1 MPRRYGLPV
10 RTQGI
15 LLASTMAL
23 AALAGGPG
31 FGCAGTGHGS
41 GAAPDDGGGSSSG
54 GSGSD
59 AGNSGDSA
67 PTQPPPPGPQGVGIF
82 SQTCSPGPAT
92 VDWSPMRRISRVEY
106 DNMVRDLLGDTTQ
119 PAAAFPPESPM
130 AAGVN
135 FNVNTYTSPSTAA
148 VQDYL
153 QAAETLA
160 ESVVSD
166 ANRLTNLLGG
176 IPSCASARD
185 DTCVKDFIAGWVNR
199 AYRGQLDSTES
210 AGLFDLY
217 STVKA
222 QFDWPTGLQAVV
234 TAVLES
240 HRFLYVMEFGSG
252 SPSGKV
258 VALSPDEV
266 AARLALFLWRSVPDV
281 QMMTDASQGKLA
293 TAAGVLAEA
302 RYMLTGANQAKAQ
315 AAIDDFTTQW
325 LQLTGIQAKDLQFQ
339 YFSNN
344 ESALIPEMYEETRL
358 DMSQLVLAENGGQGG
373 TLTELLTSP
382 SSYINGDL
390 LNFYAHGPG
399 NGPITMGNPMTNGYG
414 KTSLPNRAGILTN
427 ASVMATQAHSS
438 LPSFVLR
445 GKLVRENVLCDPIP
459 PPPPNVPAAPTVAPA
474 DGGTTRDLLLAHQ
487 QKGTVCPTC
496 HQYMDGIG
504 AAFGNFDATGAYQAT
519 DANGQT
525 DGPAKPA
532 SAFPAIDSSGSIQPM
547 SQGELQT
554 TFKNVTDLVTQLAA
568 AKEVQQCFTLQEL
581 RYALGRIESPA
592 DVCSAQQAYGTFSAN
607 NLNVQGLLF
616 AIVQS
621 DAFRYRSVEMPGSAC
636 Q

>member
-1 MPRRYGLPV
+1 MQL
-10 RTQGI
+10 
-15 LLASTMAL
+15 
-23 AALAGGPG
+23 
-31 FGCAGTGHGS
+31 
-41 GAAPDDGGGSSSG
+41 
-54 GSGSD
+54 
-59 AGNSGDSA
+59 
-67 PTQPPPPGPQGVGIF
+67 PPPGPQGVGIF
-82 SQTCSPGPAT
+82 SQTCSPGQAT

-106 DNMVRDLLGDTTQ
+106 DNMVGDLLEDKTQ

-130 AAGVN
+130 APGVN
-135 FNVNTYTSPSTAA
+135 FNVNTYAGASTAA

-160 ESVVSD
+160 ESLVSD
-166 ANRLTNLLGG
+166 ANRLTNLLGSF
-176 IPSCASARD
+176 PSCGRARD
-185 DTCVKDFIAGWVNR
+185 DTCIKDFIAGWTNR

-222 QFDWPTGLQAVV
+222 QFDWATGLQAVV

-240 HRFLYVMEFGSG
+240 PRFLYVMEFGGG

-258 VALSPDEV
+258 VALSPYEV

-302 RYMLTGANQAKAQ
+302 RYMMTGANQSKAQ

-325 LQLTGIQAKDLQFQ
+325 MQLTSIQAKDPQFA
-339 YFSNN
+339 YFSNKA
-344 ESALIPEMYEETRL
+344 SALIPAMYDETRL
-358 DMSQLVLAENGGQGG
+358 NMSQLVLAENGGQGG

-382 SSYINGDL
+382 SSYINSDL
-390 LNFYAHGPG
+390 LNFYANGPG
-399 NGPITMGNPMTNGYG
+399 NGPITMGSGPLPNGYA
-414 KTSLPNRAGILTN
+414 KTSIPNRVGILTN
-427 ASVMATQAHSS
+427 GSVMATQAHSS

-445 GKLVRENVLCDPIP
+445 GKLIRENVLCDPIP

-487 QKGTVCPTC
+487 QKGTACPGC

-525 DGPAKPA
+525 DGPNRPA

-568 AKEVQQCFTLQEL
+568 AKQVQQCFTLQEL
-581 RYALGRIESPA
+581 RYALGRIETPA
-592 DVCSAQQAYGTFSAN
+592 DTCSAQQAYGAFSSN
-607 NLNVQGLLF
+607 SLNIQELLF

-636 Q
+636 R